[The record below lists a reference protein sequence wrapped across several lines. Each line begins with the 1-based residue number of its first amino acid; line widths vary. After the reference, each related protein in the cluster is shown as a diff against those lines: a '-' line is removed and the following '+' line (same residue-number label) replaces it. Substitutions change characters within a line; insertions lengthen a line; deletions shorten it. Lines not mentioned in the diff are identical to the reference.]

1 MDEYTH
7 ILYSYS
13 NYYIPVHTRY
23 DHIFSKAFQNKA
35 KKIKL
40 KIDFLFYF
48 LIFWSISNIIYQFV
62 YYIPFFKKMTKI
74 SINFI
79 QIIPSSIIL
88 DTPELEK
95 WLEHAEN

>member
-1 MDEYTH
+1 
-7 ILYSYS
+7 
-13 NYYIPVHTRY
+13 
-23 DHIFSKAFQNKA
+23 
-35 KKIKL
+35 
-40 KIDFLFYF
+40 
-48 LIFWSISNIIYQFV
+48 
-62 YYIPFFKKMTKI
+62 MTKI